1 MEIYYFGTDGQKI
14 GPLTKEGLIRLAEAG
29 IVTEQTAFE
38 VNGKRV
44 KGKHIK
50 NLRPIFENRKR
61 SESANPAD
69 SADIQEEAVLPPI
82 LETTPTDSA
91 NSSKSNEDFY
101 KTSGVVFDS
110 TDGKTGTP
118 FNLKAQDPFR
128 SRVRDISKRIEE
140 NEIRRQLRAYTKFR
154 WCYRIIMIL
163 LLVGFLVT
171 MGIFIT
177 GLVTALQ
184 LKHDG
189 EEAHWRLYGELGR
202 YLDLQTYEALGHTLD
217 FENSENGKKNRAEFR
232 EKIEKLRL
240 YLYPEIDVWVS
251 SMEGKLNFL
260 YDYNSDAKRL
270 NKEEPGTLGEKGKI
284 LDDVVKEHQK
294 DSPDYELSFSLK
306 DITEPVR
313 DYWEYAKEN
322 SERMESEGGKQAK
335 FFGKSIC
342 IIIASY
348 LAVLLPYFFMSAMV
362 CAAEKNHRTMI
373 LLEESLKSKNKQ

>member
-1 MEIYYFGTDGQKI
+1 
-14 GPLTKEGLIRLAEAG
+14 
-29 IVTEQTAFE
+29 
-38 VNGKRV
+38 
-44 KGKHIK
+44 
-50 NLRPIFENRKR
+50 
-61 SESANPAD
+61 
-69 SADIQEEAVLPPI
+69 
-82 LETTPTDSA
+82 
-91 NSSKSNEDFY
+91 
-101 KTSGVVFDS
+101 
-110 TDGKTGTP
+110 
-118 FNLKAQDPFR
+118 
-128 SRVRDISKRIEE
+128 
-140 NEIRRQLRAYTKFR
+140 
-154 WCYRIIMIL
+154 MIL

-306 DITEPVR
+306 D
-313 DYWEYAKEN
+313 
-322 SERMESEGGKQAK
+322 
-335 FFGKSIC
+335 
-342 IIIASY
+342 
-348 LAVLLPYFFMSAMV
+348 
-362 CAAEKNHRTMI
+362 
-373 LLEESLKSKNKQ
+373 